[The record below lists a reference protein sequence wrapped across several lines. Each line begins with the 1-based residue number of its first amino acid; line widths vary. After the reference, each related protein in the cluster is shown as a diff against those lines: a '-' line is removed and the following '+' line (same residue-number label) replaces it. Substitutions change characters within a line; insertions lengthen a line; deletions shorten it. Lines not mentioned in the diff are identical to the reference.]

1 MQILF
6 SYCSSGNEYPAV
18 VEFAPYQKVPIVAR
32 KVDHRENTLDDG
44 KYAQQLDANL
54 EKMHV
59 HKISHVTDVYLAT
72 YIVKLYFLF
81 LNTYFFILT
90 PEHIRKL

>member
-1 MQILF
+1 MLFMYIYFAIQILF

-44 KYAQQLDANL
+44 KYVQQLDSNL
-54 EKMHV
+54 EKYAC
-59 HKISHVTDVYLAT
+59 T
-72 YIVKLYFLF
+72 
-81 LNTYFFILT
+81 
-90 PEHIRKL
+90 